1 MSQLPVVDL
10 SLSGA
15 NVASINNGRLTWKID
30 GGVVAPYVALSKLL
44 WLGTE
49 QLWKEL
55 EIMEFHV
62 QHHSPPCETMS
73 AARFSGS
80 PGPPPVRSGT
90 PFLGAPANNKCH
102 IIVRCRGC

>member
-1 MSQLPVVDL
+1 MRQLLVVDL
-10 SLSGA
+10 SLSEA

-30 GGVVAPYVALSKLL
+30 GGFVAPYVALSKLL
-44 WLGTE
+44 WMGAE

-62 QHHSPPCETMS
+62 QHHSSWMCYSPCETMS

-90 PFLGAPANNKCH
+90 RF
-102 IIVRCRGC
+102 VGCPCQQQMP